1 MNCSYCNCIR
11 FLFSGK
17 ETKGAE
23 SAPSFPFDKPWS
35 KTCLMSFNSNIDFSN
50 SSNIYG
56 NSLSLLLQAFAREG
70 QKAKQC
76 SIFFYDEV
84 SAKGSFQKHFSGFCP
99 LRGGGTMG

>member
-1 MNCSYCNCIR
+1 
-11 FLFSGK
+11 
-17 ETKGAE
+17 
-23 SAPSFPFDKPWS
+23 
-35 KTCLMSFNSNIDFSN
+35 MSFNSNIDFSN

-99 LRGGGTMG
+99 LRGGGHYGLTGRPMKNENNRPSNENKK